1 MFADSSPCS
10 TDSSGWAGSAAAI
23 EYPGT
28 LPHSPPLP
36 LTPPHLHPPTP
47 HTSIHPHPTPPSTYT
62 TIHPHH
68 HPPTP
73 PSTLP
78 LARVSSFSQLLT
90 ASSSLTTP
98 VSRSFPCCEDTNNGK
113 YLGGADCCPMDLK
126 NNIFGLF
133 LRSVF
138 AQANEIMFRVEK
150 W

>member
-1 MFADSSPCS
+1 MWWGCWGLGGGEKCLQTARHVPQTRVDGPVAPPPSSIR
-10 TDSSGWAGSAAAI
+10 GL
-23 EYPGT
+23 Y
-28 LPHSPPLP
+28 
-36 LTPPHLHPPTP
+36 LTLHPYSTHPD
-47 HTSIHPHPTPPSTYT
+47 TSIHPHPTPPSTHTPHPHT
-62 TIHPHH
+62 TI
-68 HPPTP
+68 
-73 PSTLP
+73 LP

-90 ASSSLTTP
+90 ASSSLTTA

-126 NNIFGLF
+126 NNKFGLF